1 MYMYVQLVISL
12 QLNQLN
18 ACQEEHEKK
27 EQLLAQMEAS
37 FKKKA
42 DAYFEMESKL
52 ILREK
57 AIQHDFQA
65 FTKVYV
71 PRNLKYY
78 ITEIIVHMCIY
89 MYGINNYL
97 FMCMLHV

>member
-1 MYMYVQLVISL
+1 MFFYRLLLFFKIYVHYTCTCVHVGIVMDMYVQLVIL
-12 QLNQLN
+12 RQLNQLN

-65 FTKVYV
+65 FTKVHV
-71 PRNLKYY
+71 PRN
-78 ITEIIVHMCIY
+78 
-89 MYGINNYL
+89 
-97 FMCMLHV
+97 